1 MKRLGETKPVL
12 KQSVVAVFIAS
23 EENSSIPGVG
33 VDMLVKDKLLDK
45 LKSGPLL
52 VSVILNLSDKTL
64 EAVFFFNVY
73 SFEGFG
79 LIRLISSR
87 VLEPAV

>member
-1 MKRLGETKPVL
+1 MKRLGQTKPAL
-12 KQSVVAVFIAS
+12 KSTVVAVFIAS

-52 VSVILNLSDKTL
+52 VSIFLDLL
-64 EAVFFFNVY
+64 C
-73 SFEGFG
+73 G
-79 LIRLISSR
+79 
-87 VLEPAV
+87 VLRQNIGG

>member
-1 MKRLGETKPVL
+1 MKRLGETKPAL
-12 KQSVVAVFIAS
+12 KSSVVAVFIAS

-52 VSVILNLSDKTL
+52 S
-64 EAVFFFNVY
+64 FFF
-73 SFEGFG
+73 
-79 LIRLISSR
+79 LIFLSCMKLLLMCELFLK
-87 VLEPAV
+87 VLD

>member
-1 MKRLGETKPVL
+1 MKKLGQAKPAL
-12 KQSVVAVFIAS
+12 KSTVVAVFIAS

-52 VSVILNLSDKTL
+52 VSILL
-64 EAVFFFNVY
+64 
-73 SFEGFG
+73 
-79 LIRLISSR
+79 
-87 VLEPAV
+87 

>member
-1 MKRLGETKPVL
+1 MKRLGETKPAL
-12 KQSVVAVFIAS
+12 KSSVVAVFIAS

-52 VSVILNLSDKTL
+52 VFHSLSFRQNIGSVFLC
-64 EAVFFFNVY
+64 VY

-79 LIRLISSR
+79 LIRRISSR
-87 VLEPAV
+87 VLERVV

>member
-1 MKRLGETKPVL
+1 MKKLGQAKPAL
-12 KQSVVAVFIAS
+12 KSTVVAVFIAS

-52 VSVILNLSDKTL
+52 VSILL
-64 EAVFFFNVY
+64 EISWGVF
-73 SFEGFG
+73 
-79 LIRLISSR
+79 R
-87 VLEPAV
+87 

>member
-1 MKRLGETKPVL
+1 MKRLGETKPAL
-12 KQSVVAVFIAS
+12 KSSVVAVFIAS

-52 VSVILNLSDKTL
+52 IFFLKIFLSCMKL
-64 EAVFFFNVY
+64 LLMYELF
-73 SFEGFG
+73 
-79 LIRLISSR
+79 LK
-87 VLEPAV
+87 VLD